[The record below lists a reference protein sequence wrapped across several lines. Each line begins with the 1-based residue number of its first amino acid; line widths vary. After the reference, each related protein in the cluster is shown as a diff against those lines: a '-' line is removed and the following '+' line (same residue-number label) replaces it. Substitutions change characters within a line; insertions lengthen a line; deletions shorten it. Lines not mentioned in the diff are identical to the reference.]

1 MTPKTRTI
9 LRVTLVGAWL
19 ALTGGAASAQGFP
32 TKPITIVVPYA
43 PGTTDQEARA
53 LAPLLEKALGQPV
66 QVDNR
71 PGGGGAIGT
80 QVVARSKPDGYT
92 LLYAAPAVITIAPL
106 MGNLPYAYGDLAPI
120 AQTTA
125 NPHVLAARADAPF
138 KTLDELIAYAKANPG
153 KVNFG
158 SSGAGTAV
166 HLAGEAFA
174 SRAGITINHVPFK
187 GLSAAITSALGGHV
201 DIVIGLPVAI
211 LPQVE
216 GGKMRALAQF
226 GAQRSPVLPDVPTL
240 QEKGVK
246 LALGVDLGVF
256 GPKGIPDGVVA
267 KLNDAIKAA
276 VASPEFQEFAKKGK
290 VTPGFLPATAYAEAV
305 KRDLDLYE
313 DLVPALGLAKK

>member
-1 MTPKTRTI
+1 M
-9 LRVTLVGAWL
+9 LATLGTALFGAWM
-19 ALTGGAASAQGFP
+19 ALTGAAAWAQDFP

-53 LAPLLEKALGQPV
+53 LAPLLEKVLGQPV
-66 QVDNR
+66 QIDNR

-80 QVVARSKPDGYT
+80 QLVARSKPDGYT

-106 MGNLPYAYGDLAPI
+106 MGNLPYAYDDIVPI
-120 AQTTA
+120 AQTTT

-138 KTLDELIAYAKANPG
+138 KTVEELIAYAKANPG

-174 SRAGITINHVPFK
+174 SRAGITLNHIPFK
-187 GLSAAITSALGGHV
+187 GLSAAITAALGGHV
-201 DIVIGLPVAI
+201 DIVVGLPVAI

-226 GAQRSPVLPDVPTL
+226 GAQRSPILPDVPTL
-240 QEKGVK
+240 QEKGVP

-256 GPKGIPDGVVA
+256 GPKGIPDQIVTR
-267 KLNDAIKAA
+267 LNDAIKAA
-276 VASPEFQEFAKKGK
+276 VASPEFREFARKAN
-290 VTPGFLPATAYAEAV
+290 VTPAFLPAADYAEV
-305 KRDLDLYE
+305 VRRDLELYKE
-313 DLVPALGLAKK
+313 LVPALGLAKKP